1 MVYKTMVQGL
11 RGMFRKNAN
20 DEVDVTISFYITNG
34 IPDNF

>member
-11 RGMFRKNAN
+11 RGIFRKNAS
-20 DEVDVTISFYITNG
+20 DEVDVTISFYITSR